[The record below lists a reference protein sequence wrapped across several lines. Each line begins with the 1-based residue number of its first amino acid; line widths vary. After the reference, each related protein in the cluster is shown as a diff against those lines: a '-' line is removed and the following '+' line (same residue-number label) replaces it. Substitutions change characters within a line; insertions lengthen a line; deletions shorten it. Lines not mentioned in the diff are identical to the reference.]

1 MSRWR
6 HGAKPVIGLVGGIG
20 AGKST
25 AARIFEQF
33 GGVVIDADAIGHSAL
48 AQSGVVQKILGRWG
62 EQVLRED
69 GTLDRRAIA
78 RIVFANPDD
87 RNALEGMVFPY
98 IEERCLEI
106 IKASQNDEACR
117 YVVLDAAVM
126 LEAGWN
132 DVADRIV
139 FLDAPREERLAR
151 VAARGW
157 TESDLAARERAQWP
171 LELKMQRADAVL
183 DNSHSPAELKDQI
196 DRLLRDW
203 KVLTG

>member
-1 MSRWR
+1 VLQLLIGEGIRLSRWR

-48 AQSGVVQKILGRWG
+48 
-62 EQVLRED
+62 
-69 GTLDRRAIA
+69 A